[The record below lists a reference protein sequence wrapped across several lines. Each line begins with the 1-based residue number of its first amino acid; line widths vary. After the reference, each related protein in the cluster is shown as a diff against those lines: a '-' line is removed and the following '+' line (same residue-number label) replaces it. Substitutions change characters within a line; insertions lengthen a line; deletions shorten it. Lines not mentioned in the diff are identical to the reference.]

1 MSEIYGSLK
10 LKEITAKTKIMLQNQ
25 YEKKNQHEKG
35 LYRFYSLKHPEKSSN
50 INCI

>member
-1 MSEIYGSLK
+1 MSEIYGFSK
-10 LKEITAKTKIMLQNQ
+10 VKGDNCQKKIMLQNQ

-35 LYRFYSLKHPEKSSN
+35 LYRFYSLKHPEKSSK